1 MFLKH
6 LINPKPTIILFFL
19 VFCVVFISI
28 PLINYDFNTIFIN
41 GNTSSYLVFF
51 LGFTLPFFQALGL
64 NNLIY
69 EKNIIKKDN
78 LVIGFVFILIGSSFF
93 NSVNEWGSSFILL
106 FFLNFLLESY
116 QKDYPF
122 SEFFNAALLLS
133 IVSVSFPNTIYFSL
147 LFLVSGI
154 NYTNNNWRTLFVILL
169 GLVIPYIFYF
179 VYTFLN
185 NSAFVIPEFTQFE
198 LIKTPELIW
207 NPSPLNIWLGV
218 LSLIGFI
225 SIIELFRWLYK
236 KSIKSRKS
244 FLSIFW
250 YFVISIIIALY
261 SGDDY
266 FYFTL
271 TPLAVIIGNYFVYS
285 KSRKIANILFVMLV
299 ISSFYYKYLIAY
311 NV

>member
-6 LINPKPTIILFFL
+6 LINPKPTIILFF
-19 VFCVVFISI
+19 VFFCVFFISI

-41 GNTSSYLVFF
+41 SNTSSYLVFF
-51 LGFTLPFFQALGL
+51 FGLALPFFQALGL

-78 LVIGFVFILIGSSFF
+78 FVIGFVFILIGSSFV
-93 NSVNEWGSSFILL
+93 NSLNEWASSFILL
-106 FFLNFLLESY
+106 FFLNFILESY

-133 IVSVSFPNTIYFSL
+133 IVSVIFPNTIYFSL

-154 NYTNNNWRTLFVILL
+154 NYANINWRTFFVILL
-169 GLVIPYIFYF
+169 GLTVPYIFYF
-179 VYTFLN
+179 VYTFLI
-185 NSAFVIPEFTQFE
+185 NSSFVIPEFTQFE
-198 LIKTPELIW
+198 LIKNPELTW
-207 NPSPLNIWLGV
+207 NASPLNIWLGV
-218 LSLIGFI
+218 LSLISFV
-225 SIIELFRWLYK
+225 SIIELFKWLYK

-261 SGDDY
+261 SGNNY

-271 TPLAVIIGNYFVYS
+271 TPLAVIIGNYFVYA
-285 KSRKIANILFVMLV
+285 KSRKIANILFVILV
-299 ISSFYYKYLIAY
+299 FSSFYYNYLIAY

>member
-1 MFLKH
+1 VFLKH
-6 LINPKPTIILFFL
+6 LINPKPTIILFFV

-41 GNTSSYLVFF
+41 GNTPSYLVFF
-51 LGFTLPFFQALGL
+51 LALTLPFFQALGL

-93 NSVNEWGSSFILL
+93 NSLNEWASSFILL
-106 FFLNFLLESY
+106 FFLNFILESY

-133 IVSVSFPNTIYFSL
+133 IVSVSLPNTIYFSL

-154 NYTNNNWRTLFVILL
+154 NYNNINWRTIFVIILAMI
-169 GLVIPYIFYF
+169 IPYIFYF
-179 VYTFLN
+179 VFALLSK
-185 NSAFVIPEFTQFE
+185 SAFIIPEFTQFE
-198 LIKTPELIW
+198 LIKIPELNW
-207 NPSPLNIWLGV
+207 NPNPLNIWLSV

-225 SIIELFRWLYK
+225 SIIELFKWLYK

-244 FLSIFW
+244 FLIIFW
-250 YFVISIIIALY
+250 YFIISIIIAVY
-261 SGDDY
+261 SGNDY

-285 KSRKIANILFVMLV
+285 KNRKIANILFVMLV
-299 ISSFYYKYLIAY
+299 ISSLYYKYLIAY

>member
-1 MFLKH
+1 
-6 LINPKPTIILFFL
+6 
-19 VFCVVFISI
+19 
-28 PLINYDFNTIFIN
+28 
-41 GNTSSYLVFF
+41 
-51 LGFTLPFFQALGL
+51 
-64 NNLIY
+64 
-69 EKNIIKKDN
+69 
-78 LVIGFVFILIGSSFF
+78 
-93 NSVNEWGSSFILL
+93 
-106 FFLNFLLESY
+106 
-116 QKDYPF
+116 
-122 SEFFNAALLLS
+122 
-133 IVSVSFPNTIYFSL
+133 
-147 LFLVSGI
+147 
-154 NYTNNNWRTLFVILL
+154 VILL
-169 GLVIPYIFYF
+169 GLTIPYIFYF
-179 VYTFLN
+179 VYAFLS

-198 LIKTPELIW
+198 LITTPELIW

-266 FYFTL
+266 FYFSL
-271 TPLAVIIGNYFVYS
+271 TPIAVIIGNYFVYS
-285 KSRKIANILFVMLV
+285 KSRKIANILFVLLV

>member
-6 LINPKPTIILFFL
+6 LINPKPTIILFF
-19 VFCVVFISI
+19 VFFCVFFISI

-41 GNTSSYLVFF
+41 SNTSSYIVFF
-51 LGFTLPFFQALGL
+51 FGLALPFFQALGL

-78 LVIGFVFILIGSSFF
+78 FVIGFVFILIGSSFV
-93 NSVNEWGSSFILL
+93 NSLNEWASSFILL
-106 FFLNFLLESY
+106 FFLNFILESY

-133 IVSVSFPNTIYFSL
+133 IVSVIFPNTIYFSL

-154 NYTNNNWRTLFVILL
+154 NYANNNWRTFFVILL
-169 GLVIPYIFYF
+169 GLTVPYIFYF
-179 VYTFLN
+179 VYTFLI
-185 NSAFVIPEFTQFE
+185 NSSFVIPEFTQFE
-198 LIKTPELIW
+198 LIKNPELTW
-207 NPSPLNIWLGV
+207 NASPLNIWLGV
-218 LSLIGFI
+218 LSLISFV
-225 SIIELFRWLYK
+225 SIIELFKWLYK

-261 SGDDY
+261 SGNNY

-271 TPLAVIIGNYFVYS
+271 TPLAVIIGNYFVYA
-285 KSRKIANILFVMLV
+285 KSRKIANILFVILV
-299 ISSFYYKYLIAY
+299 FSSFYYKYLIAY

>member
-6 LINPKPTIILFFL
+6 LISPKPTIILFF
-19 VFCVVFISI
+19 VFFCVIFITI
-28 PLINYDFNTIFIN
+28 PLVNYSFNTIFID
-41 GNTSSYLVFF
+41 GNTSPCIVFF
-51 LGFTLPFFQALGL
+51 LGLTLPFFQALGL

-78 LVIGFVFILIGSSFF
+78 LVIGFVFILIGSGFF
-93 NSVNEWGSSFILL
+93 NSVNEWASSFILL
-106 FFLNFLLESY
+106 FFLSFILESY

-133 IVSVSFPNTIYFSL
+133 IVSVSFPHTIYFSL

-154 NYTNNNWRTLFVILL
+154 NYSNNNWRSIFVILL

-179 VYTFLN
+179 IYTFLS
-185 NSAFVIPEFTQFE
+185 NSPFVIPKFTQFE
-198 LIKTPELIW
+198 LIQNVELMW
-207 NPSPLNIWLGV
+207 NSSPLNIWLFV
-218 LSLIGFI
+218 LSLISFV

-244 FLSIFW
+244 FISIFW
-250 YFVISIIIALY
+250 YFVISIIIALH
-261 SGDDY
+261 SSDNY

-285 KSRKIANILFVMLV
+285 KNRKIANILFLMLV
-299 ISSFYYKYLIAY
+299 ISSVYYKYLIAY
-311 NV
+311 NL

>member
-6 LINPKPTIILFFL
+6 LINPKPTIILFF
-19 VFCVVFISI
+19 VIFCVVFNII
-28 PLINYDFNTIFIN
+28 PLINYDFNAIFITDKN
-41 GNTSSYLVFF
+41 SSYLVFF
-51 LGFTLPFFQALGL
+51 LGLTLPFFQALGL

-106 FFLNFLLESY
+106 FFLNFILESY

-154 NYTNNNWRTLFVILL
+154 NYTNNNWRTIFVVLL
-169 GLVIPYIFYF
+169 AMTIPYIFYF
-179 VYTFLN
+179 VYAFLS

-198 LIKTPELIW
+198 LIKHPKLIW
-207 NPSPLNIWLGV
+207 NPSPLNIWLVV

-244 FLSIFW
+244 FLSIFA

-285 KSRKIANILFVMLV
+285 KSRIIANILFVLLV

>member
-1 MFLKH
+1 MFLKN
-6 LINPKPTIILFFL
+6 LINPKPTIILFF
-19 VFCVVFISI
+19 VFFCLAFISI

-41 GNTSSYLVFF
+41 GNTSSCVVFF
-51 LGFTLPFFQALGL
+51 LGLTLPFFQALGL

-78 LVIGFVFILIGSSFF
+78 LVIGFIFILIGSSFF
-93 NSVNEWGSSFILL
+93 NSVNEWVASFILL
-106 FFLNFLLESY
+106 FFLNFILESY

-133 IVSVSFPNTIYFSL
+133 IVSFSFPNTIYFSL

-154 NYTNNNWRTLFVILL
+154 NYTNNNWRTIVVIIL
-169 GLVIPYIFYF
+169 GIIMPYIFYY
-179 VYTFLN
+179 VYAFISST
-185 NSAFVIPEFTQFE
+185 AFVIPEFFQFE
-198 LIKTPELIW
+198 LIKTPALIW
-207 NPSPLNIWLGV
+207 NPSPLNIWLSV
-218 LSLIGFI
+218 LSCISFI
-225 SIIELFRWLYK
+225 SIIELFKWLYK
-236 KSIKSRKS
+236 KSIKSRKT

-261 SGDDY
+261 SGVDY

-285 KSRKIANILFVMLV
+285 KSRKIANMLFGMLV

>member
-6 LINPKPTIILFFL
+6 LINPKPTIILFF
-19 VFCVVFISI
+19 VFFCVFFISI

-41 GNTSSYLVFF
+41 SNTSSYIVFF
-51 LGFTLPFFQALGL
+51 FGLALPFFQALGL

-78 LVIGFVFILIGSSFF
+78 FVIGFVFILIGSSFV
-93 NSVNEWGSSFILL
+93 NSLNEWASSFILL
-106 FFLNFLLESY
+106 FFLNFILESY

-133 IVSVSFPNTIYFSL
+133 IVSVIFPNTIYFSL

-154 NYTNNNWRTLFVILL
+154 NYANNNWRTFFVILL
-169 GLVIPYIFYF
+169 GLTVPYIFYF
-179 VYTFLN
+179 VYTFLI
-185 NSAFVIPEFTQFE
+185 NSSFVIPEFTQFE
-198 LIKTPELIW
+198 LIKNPELTW
-207 NPSPLNIWLGV
+207 NASPLNIWLAV
-218 LSLIGFI
+218 LSLISFV
-225 SIIELFRWLYK
+225 SIIELFKWLYK

-261 SGDDY
+261 SGNNY

-271 TPLAVIIGNYFVYS
+271 TPLAVIIGNYFVYA
-285 KSRKIANILFVMLV
+285 KSRKIANILFVILV
-299 ISSFYYKYLIAY
+299 FSSFYYKYLIAY

>member
-6 LINPKPTIILFFL
+6 LINPKPTIILFF
-19 VFCVVFISI
+19 VIFCVVFNII
-28 PLINYDFNTIFIN
+28 PLINYDFNAIFITDKN
-41 GNTSSYLVFF
+41 SSYLVFF
-51 LGFTLPFFQALGL
+51 LGLTLPFFQALGL

-106 FFLNFLLESY
+106 FFLNFILESY

-154 NYTNNNWRTLFVILL
+154 NYTNNNWRTIFVVLL
-169 GLVIPYIFYF
+169 AMTIPYIFYF
-179 VYTFLN
+179 VYAFLS

-198 LIKTPELIW
+198 LIKHPKLIW
-207 NPSPLNIWLGV
+207 NPSPLNIWLVV

-244 FLSIFW
+244 FLSIFA

-261 SGDDY
+261 SGYDY
-266 FYFTL
+266 FFFTL

-285 KSRKIANILFVMLV
+285 KSRKIANILFVILV

>member
-6 LINPKPTIILFFL
+6 LINPKPTIILFF
-19 VFCVVFISI
+19 VFFCVFFISI

-41 GNTSSYLVFF
+41 SNTSSYLVFF
-51 LGFTLPFFQALGL
+51 FGLALPFFQALGL

-78 LVIGFVFILIGSSFF
+78 FVIGFVFILIGSSFV
-93 NSVNEWGSSFILL
+93 NSLNEWASSFILL
-106 FFLNFLLESY
+106 FFLNFILESY

-133 IVSVSFPNTIYFSL
+133 IVSVIFPNTIYFSL

-154 NYTNNNWRTLFVILL
+154 NYANINWRTFFVILL
-169 GLVIPYIFYF
+169 GLTVPYIFYF
-179 VYTFLN
+179 VYTFLI
-185 NSAFVIPEFTQFE
+185 NSSFVIPEFTQFE
-198 LIKTPELIW
+198 LIKNPELTW
-207 NPSPLNIWLGV
+207 NASPLNIWLGV
-218 LSLIGFI
+218 LSLISFV
-225 SIIELFRWLYK
+225 SIIELFKWLYK

-261 SGDDY
+261 SGNNY

-271 TPLAVIIGNYFVYS
+271 TPLAVIIGNYFVYA
-285 KSRKIANILFVMLV
+285 KSRKIANILFVILV
-299 ISSFYYKYLIAY
+299 FSSFYYKYLIAY